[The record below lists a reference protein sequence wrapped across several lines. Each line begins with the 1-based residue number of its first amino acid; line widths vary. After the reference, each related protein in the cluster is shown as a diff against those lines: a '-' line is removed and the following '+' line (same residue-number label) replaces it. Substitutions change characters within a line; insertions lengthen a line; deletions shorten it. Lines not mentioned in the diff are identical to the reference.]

1 MKKTLL
7 LLTLVFT
14 LISCGKSSKDEN
26 TLYLYGWADYIP
38 KETYQAF
45 EKETGIKV
53 IEDIYSSNE
62 EMFTKLKA
70 GGAGYDIVLPS
81 ADYTEIMMK
90 EKMIDKLDKSKLSTF
105 KNIDPLV
112 LEKLQYFD
120 KNNDYAVP
128 YVMGATIIAVNT
140 DYVKD
145 YPRDYSI
152 YNRSDLKGRMTLLD
166 DMREVFVP
174 ALALNGYK
182 QDADSEEAMEKAKAK
197 VLAWKKN
204 IAKFDAE
211 SYGKGFANGDFWV
224 VQGYPDNIY
233 RELSEDDRE
242 NVDFII
248 PPGDQ
253 GYSSIDSFVVLKDS
267 KNFENAMKFI
277 NYIHRSDVYAKISD
291 FIEIPSINKGADG
304 LVTKKPLYDV
314 EKTKDAQ
321 LLIDIGDKLN
331 IQNKYWQEILI
342 AN

>member
-1 MKKTLL
+1 MKKILL
-7 LLTLVFT
+7 LLTLAFT

-26 TLYLYGWADYIP
+26 TLYIYGWADYIP

-90 EKMIDKLDKSKLSTF
+90 EKMIDKLDKSKLSTL

-120 KNNDYAVP
+120 KNNDYEVP
-128 YVMGATIIAVNT
+128 YVMGATVIAVNK

-166 DMREVFVP
+166 DMREVMTS
-174 ALALNGYK
+174 ALAMNGK
-182 QDADSEEAMEKAKAK
+182 DQTTSNEKDIADAAEMVKG
-197 VLAWKKN
+197 WKKN
-204 IAKFDAE
+204 IAKFDSE
-211 SYGKGFANGDFWV
+211 SFGKGFASGDFWV
-224 VQGYPDNIY
+224 VQGYPDNIF
-233 RELSEDDRE
+233 RELDADERKK
-242 NVDFII
+242 VDFII
-248 PPGDQ
+248 PEKG
-253 GYSSIDSFVVLKDS
+253 GTAYVDSFVILSNAPHKENAYKFIEFIHRPEIYAQLADILETPSINVPARELMEVEPLFQIEDLKNTQVLKD
-267 KNFENAMKFI
+267 
-277 NYIHRSDVYAKISD
+277 IHDTLD
-291 FIEIPSINKGADG
+291 
-304 LVTKKPLYDV
+304 L
-314 EKTKDAQ
+314 
-321 LLIDIGDKLN
+321 
-331 IQNKYWQEILI
+331 QNKYWQEILI
-342 AN
+342 AD